1 MVKINLNGICKA
13 VELTPNNGRPRLC
26 LIRVE
31 LDHNVARNFRTHD
44 IQLMVP
50 AEFAGLMDVNF
61 PVTVTLEQN
70 GV

>member
-1 MVKINLNGICKA
+1 
-13 VELTPNNGRPRLC
+13 

-50 AEFAGLMDVNF
+50 AEFAGLVDVNF